1 MRTKKC
7 AAYHIDP
14 PLGSQNQCL
23 LCRRAKYDKAAQQ
36 AYHARP
42 EIKARINALRRSKYV
57 PHPRPPLT
65 EAEQQQRAER
75 QERARQR
82 KRLVD
87 KLRHQLQ
94 YRARPKSIFCKRGHV
109 VVTRTKGGHCRD
121 CRKITKTAA
130 RQLKQILGLWK
141 RPKQSTEAKRAQK
154 ARARLR
160 QKQADPE
167 GYAKKI
173 AEKRARQH
181 ARNPAARR
189 ERRQRWKRNN
199 PEQRAVQRR
208 QHKLKR
214 RGVPGKHTVAE
225 LRARYAEQEGRCFW
239 CREALSDDYHRDHV
253 IPVSK
258 GGTNDIRNIV
268 LACAPC
274 NVRKSDTH
282 PLELLLA

>member
-1 MRTKKC
+1 MPVLNG
-7 AAYHIDP
+7 P
-14 PLGSQNQCL
+14 PI
-23 LCRRAKYDKAAQQ
+23 RVRAQVSPTRYFTGKPCK
-36 AYHARP
+36 HGHVS
-42 EIKARINALRRSKYV
+42 E
-57 PHPRPPLT
+57 
-65 EAEQQQRAER
+65 
-75 QERARQR
+75 
-82 KRLVD
+82 RLVSD
-87 KLRHQLQ
+87 GGCVRCGQLQ
-94 YRARPKSIFCKRGHV
+94 RNAR
-109 VVTRTKGGHCRD
+109 
-121 CRKITKTAA
+121 
-130 RQLKQILGLWK
+130 RQLQKILGLWK
-141 RPKQSTEAKRAQK
+141 RPKRSPEAKRAQK

-167 GYAKKI
+167 GYRKKR
-173 AEKRARQH
+173 AEDKARQH

-189 ERRQRWKRNN
+189 ERHRRWKRKN
-199 PEQRAVQRR
+199 PELHAVHRR
-208 QHKLKR
+208 NAKLKR

-225 LRARYAEQEGRCFW
+225 LRARYADQEGRCFW

>member
-1 MRTKKC
+1 MPVLNG
-7 AAYHIDP
+7 P
-14 PLGSQNQCL
+14 PI
-23 LCRRAKYDKAAQQ
+23 RVRAQVSPTRYFTGKPCK
-36 AYHARP
+36 HGHV
-42 EIKARINALRRSKYV
+42 S
-57 PHPRPPLT
+57 
-65 EAEQQQRAER
+65 ER
-75 QERARQR
+75 LASTG
-82 KRLVD
+82 VCVVCD
-87 KLRHQLQ
+87 KLR
-94 YRARPKSIFCKRGHV
+94 
-109 VVTRTKGGHCRD
+109 
-121 CRKITKTAA
+121 KTAA
-130 RQLKQILGLWK
+130 KQLKQILGLWK
-141 RPKQSTEAKRAQK
+141 RPKRSPEAKRAQK

-160 QKQADPE
+160 QKQADPK

-173 AEKRARQH
+173 AEKRARRH
-181 ARNPAARR
+181 AANPAVRR
-189 ERRQRWKRNN
+189 EQRRRWKRQN
-199 PEQRAVQRR
+199 PEQRAVTRQR
-208 QHKLKR
+208 HKLKR